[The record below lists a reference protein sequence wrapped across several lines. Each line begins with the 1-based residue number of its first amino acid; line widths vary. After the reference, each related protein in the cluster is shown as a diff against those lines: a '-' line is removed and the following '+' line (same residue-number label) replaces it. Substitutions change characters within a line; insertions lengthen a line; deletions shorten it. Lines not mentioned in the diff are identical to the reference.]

1 MELIRE
7 ENFLVGN
14 SFYTIKVEFDGDNY
28 IASGY
33 LNGNLVNQT
42 QQNIPG
48 DNNTFESDSP
58 EIENLVYLLKEDFKD
73 NEL

>member
-14 SFYTIKVEFDGDNY
+14 THYSIKVEFDGDNY

-33 LNGNLVNQT
+33 LNGNLINQT
-42 QQNIPG
+42 QQSIPG
-48 DNNTFESDSP
+48 ENNTLGSDSP
-58 EIENLVYLLKEDFKD
+58 EIENLIYLIKEDFKE

>member
-1 MELIRE
+1 LELIRE
-7 ENFLVGN
+7 EKFLIG
-14 SFYTIKVEFDGDNY
+14 SKLYIIKVEFNGDNY

-33 LNGNLVNQT
+33 LEGNLINQT

-48 DNNTFESDSP
+48 NKEKLDADST
-58 EIENLVYLLKEDFKD
+58 EIENLIYLIKEDFKE

>member
-1 MELIRE
+1 MEIVRE
-7 ENFLVGN
+7 ENFLIGKKLY
-14 SFYTIKVEFDGDNY
+14 SIKIEFDGDNY

-42 QQNIPG
+42 QQTISVNSHEFG
-48 DNNTFESDSP
+48 ANSP
-58 EIENLVYLLKEDFKD
+58 EIENLIYLIKEDFKE

>member
-7 ENFLVGN
+7 ENFLIGN
-14 SFYTIKVEFDGDNY
+14 KLYSIKVEFDGDNY

-33 LNGNLVNQT
+33 LDGNLINQT
-42 QQNIPG
+42 LQSIPE
-48 DNNTFESDSP
+48 NSDIFGPNSP
-58 EIENLVYLLKEDFKD
+58 EIENLIYLIKEDFKE